1 MNNGHTVSKEKLS
14 SILNE
19 REKDLQAILEKQQT
33 QERNYNELINELK
46 REISVHKENIISCK
60 VILFNLLVKSKNN
73 SLEHELE
80 MFSRNLEGL
89 KRDSTEY
96 FQTIKILENENIN
109 LNKEKVKR
117 LF

>member
-1 MNNGHTVSKEKLS
+1 LNNGHTVSKEKLS

-80 MFSRNLEGL
+80 MFSRNLECL

>member
-1 MNNGHTVSKEKLS
+1 LNNGHTVNKEKLS
-14 SILNE
+14 TILNE
-19 REKDLQAILEKQQT
+19 REKDLQTVLEKQQT
-33 QERNYNELINELK
+33 QERTYNELINELK
-46 REISVHKENIISCK
+46 REIAVHKENIISCK
-60 VILFNLLVKSKNN
+60 VIPFNVVVKSKNN

-109 LNKEKVKR
+109 LNKEKV
-117 LF
+117 